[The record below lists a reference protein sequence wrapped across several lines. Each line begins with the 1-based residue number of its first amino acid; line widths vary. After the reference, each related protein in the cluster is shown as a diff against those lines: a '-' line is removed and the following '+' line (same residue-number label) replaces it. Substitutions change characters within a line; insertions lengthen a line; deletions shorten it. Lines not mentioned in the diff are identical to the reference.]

1 MIIRLSCENSAVF
14 FMSKRLIY
22 DKIRQNKEINDNLQQ
37 PTTNN
42 GFCQKI
48 TSYIRNRKVN
58 CSKFF
63 FILLLSSA

>member
-22 DKIRQNKEINDNLQQ
+22 DKIRQNKEINDKTRQ

-42 GFCQKI
+42 SFYVNHP
-48 TSYIRNRKVN
+48 SYIRKRK
-58 CSKFF
+58 
-63 FILLLSSA
+63 L